1 MSYEITGTV
10 KLVNDKQ
17 VFASGFEKRE
27 FVIVTD
33 ADQYPQEIK
42 FETVKD
48 KTSILDSI
56 SEGDRVNVHF
66 DVRGNEFKDRYYV
79 NLTAWKIDSSEK
91 SEAQQQP
98 TASEASEDH
107 GDLPF

>member
-10 KLVNDKQ
+10 KLVIDKQ
-17 VFASGFEKRE
+17 VFDSGFEKRE
-27 FVIVTD
+27 FVITTD

-42 FETVKD
+42 FETLKD
-48 KTSILDSI
+48 KVSILDSI

-66 DVRGNEFKDRYYV
+66 DVRGNEFKDSYYV
-79 NLTAWKIDSSEK
+79 NLTAWKIDSIEK

-98 TASEASEDH
+98 TSSEASEAD